1 MGARWLVWG
10 CVALMAGCGAP
21 MANPARSSDFTLV
34 TGDARIQVDLDET
47 LRDDRARIRSWL
59 DDGVKAITTFYG
71 RFPVDRLAIQ
81 VRSDPRPGVQGG
93 RTFGSQVPLI
103 QVAVGAGTSPEQ
115 FRRDWVLV
123 HEMVHLTFPEMPET
137 HLWAHEGLATY
148 IEPLARF
155 QAGQLSARQ
164 VWGDLVDGLPKG
176 TRELA
181 HAGLD
186 ENGSWGST
194 YWGGALY
201 WLLADLEIRE
211 RTGARH
217 GLQDALRAIVA
228 QGGTNQIVRPLREAL
243 RQGDAAIGVDV
254 LVPLYERMR
263 ATPQNIDLSDL
274 WRRLG
279 VSTQGNHIE
288 FDDSAPL
295 AAVRRS
301 IAAE

>member
-1 MGARWLVWG
+1 MNTRWLIWG
-10 CVALMAGCGAP
+10 CIALMAGCGAP
-21 MANPARSSDFTLV
+21 AANSARSGDFTIV
-34 TGDARIQVDLDET
+34 AGDTRIQVELDEA
-47 LRDDRARIRSWL
+47 LRDDHTRIRRWL
-59 DDGVKAITTFYG
+59 DDGVKAMTAFYG
-71 RFPVDRLAIQ
+71 QFPVDRLAIQ
-81 VRSDPRPGVQGG
+81 VSADSRPGVQGG
-93 RTFGSQVPLI
+93 RTFGFQIPLI
-103 QVAVGAGTSPEQ
+103 QVTVGVDTSPEQ

-148 IEPLARF
+148 IEPLARY

-164 VWGDLVDGLPKG
+164 VWGDLVEGLPKG

-186 ENGSWGST
+186 ENSSWGST
-194 YWGGALY
+194 YWGGAVF

-211 RTGARH
+211 RTRARH
-217 GLQDALRAIVA
+217 GLQDALRAIVSK
-228 QGGTNQIVRPLREAL
+228 GGTNQIAWPLRDAL

-263 ATPQNIDLSDL
+263 ATPQGIELSNL
-274 WRRLG
+274 WLRLG
-279 VSTQGNHIE
+279 VSTQGNRVE

-295 AAVRRS
+295 AALRRA